1 MKRTSLQTVTLPPKN
16 ELPEWM
22 QKHASR
28 NLPEWIIA
36 ARLAK
41 EEEIAA
47 RLAQAQRD
55 IPANAF
61 ADSPTH
67 WSEYLM
73 AGVFAL
79 IVLFFFVCTLA
90 CFF

>member
-22 QKHASR
+22 QKPASK
-28 NLPEWIIA
+28 NLHEWIIA

-41 EEEIAA
+41 EEEI
-47 RLAQAQRD
+47 AQAQRD

-73 AGVFAL
+73 AGMFAL
-79 IVLFFFVCTLA
+79 IVLFFFVGTLA